1 MKSTHEEEITS
12 LMTENEKLQGLLDI
26 SKRRI
31 HDTEAEI
38 EQLQQHIS
46 QLENNR
52 KICLSAICS
61 LNAYFSNLI
70 SKMKLYFL
78 LL

>member
-1 MKSTHEEEITS
+1 MKATHEEEITS

-26 SKRRI
+26 SKCRI
-31 HDTEAEI
+31 HDTESEI

-52 KICLSAICS
+52 KNYS
-61 LNAYFSNLI
+61 LTSFANWLV
-70 SKMKLYFL
+70 
-78 LL
+78 